1 MDYHN
6 WAPLFEIF
14 RGLSCIVFLLL
25 PQNQFIQT
33 SIPWFFYF
41 LLVYFTFTFFV
52 GIWAKSKHP
61 SRKLALT

>member
-1 MDYHN
+1 
-6 WAPLFEIF
+6 
-14 RGLSCIVFLLL
+14 LLA
-25 PQNQFIQT
+25 QNQFIQT

-41 LLVYFTFTFFV
+41 LLVYFTFTSFV